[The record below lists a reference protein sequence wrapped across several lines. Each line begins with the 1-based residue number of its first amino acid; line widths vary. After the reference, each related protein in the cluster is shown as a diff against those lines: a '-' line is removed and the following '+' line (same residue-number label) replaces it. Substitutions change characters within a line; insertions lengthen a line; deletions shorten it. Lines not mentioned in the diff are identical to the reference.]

1 MVLVVNVWLN
11 FVELIVIQTMIY
23 YFLSCLPRNI
33 HRPKWCYLV
42 VFFLHSMTFC
52 YVIYRW
58 GNAGAGALI
67 TVAGCILACY
77 FLFTTDQIQMFYSC
91 VYVTVLI
98 LCQGIVIYGLGSIYA
113 RLGLFITYR
122 EANVM
127 ILLKIVAEIFVTKCF
142 VWISR
147 KRRESSLTKFQ
158 YIVFLIVPVFSI
170 VYFYSI
176 CVFSG
181 IYVQLY
187 GMELVVFNIVLLL
200 VMNGCMT
207 YLLAKILKT
216 NSLQNELNLAN
227 QKEEMQCR
235 YYEEIE
241 QKYQESRK
249 IIHDMRNHLLVIEQ
263 LQSSGEEERAREY
276 IGDVHQML
284 NMFGHKYYTDNRL
297 LNIILNDKEKAANR
311 ASVTFDARIGAIAL
325 EGMKDSDLT
334 TVFANLLD
342 NAVEA
347 AKESEQKQVVIRAD
361 SIHEF
366 NVIRIENTMSFCQK
380 RKEGHMGIGLENV
393 TRVLKKYDGSF
404 QRERM
409 DGKYV
414 CIVTMPKFPGMTEKA
429 EFNEKRKWI

>member
-1 MVLVVNVWLN
+1 
-11 FVELIVIQTMIY
+11 
-23 YFLSCLPRNI
+23 
-33 HRPKWCYLV
+33 
-42 VFFLHSMTFC
+42 
-52 YVIYRW
+52 
-58 GNAGAGALI
+58 
-67 TVAGCILACY
+67 
-77 FLFTTDQIQMFYSC
+77 
-91 VYVTVLI
+91 
-98 LCQGIVIYGLGSIYA
+98 
-113 RLGLFITYR
+113 
-122 EANVM
+122 M

-147 KRRESSLTKFQ
+147 RRRASSLTKFQ

-380 RKEGHMGIGLENV
+380 KKEGHMEIGLENV

>member
-1 MVLVVNVWLN
+1 MLCD
-11 FVELIVIQTMIY
+11 
-23 YFLSCLPRNI
+23 LSVGECRGGSTANSGWMYTGLLFSI
-33 HRPKWCYLV
+33 HHRPDTDVLQLRICDSVDPVSGDCYIWSGKHLCTPRFV
-42 VFFLHSMTFC
+42 YYLPGGKCDDPFEDCGRDFC
-52 YVIYRW
+52 
-58 GNAGAGALI
+58 
-67 TVAGCILACY
+67 
-77 FLFTTDQIQMFYSC
+77 DKMFRVDFPKKKSEQSDKVSVYS
-91 VYVTVLI
+91 
-98 LCQGIVIYGLGSIYA
+98 
-113 RLGLFITYR
+113 
-122 EANVM
+122 
-127 ILLKIVAEIFVTKCF
+127 
-142 VWISR
+142 
-147 KRRESSLTKFQ
+147 
-158 YIVFLIVPVFSI
+158 FLIVPVFSI

-366 NVIRIENTMSFCQK
+366 NVIRIENTMSLCQK
-380 RKEGHMGIGLENV
+380 KKEGHMGIGLENV

-429 EFNEKRKWI
+429 ELNEKRKWI